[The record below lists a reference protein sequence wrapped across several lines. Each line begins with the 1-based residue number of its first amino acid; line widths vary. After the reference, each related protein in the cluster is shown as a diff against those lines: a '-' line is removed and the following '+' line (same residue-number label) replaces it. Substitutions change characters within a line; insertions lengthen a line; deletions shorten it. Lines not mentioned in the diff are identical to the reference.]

1 MAKRGPAKTKLPAT
15 LYRLLVAWH
24 SKFGTLA
31 AFWNLATSRWVKRAL
46 IVGTCAALI
55 GTCAALIGTG
65 APASAQ
71 DGVVVMTG
79 DAATLYRQGVSQLHA
94 NDNVNAVTS
103 LARAVTLAP
112 NVSEIHHTLGLALA
126 KTGQVGQAILE
137 LETARNLNPNSAA
150 SWMTLAGLYQ
160 TQGRISQAIAT
171 FKEFL
176 RRFPNDREA
185 GKVATLVQG
194 LEKEKL
200 IESPSSPDDYLM
212 EVTRDGLFRWS
223 KEKMPLKVYIGPG
236 NTIVG
241 YKPQFL
247 DILKK
252 SFSDWSQVSNGMVSF
267 VFVDD
272 PINNDIEC
280 TWSGDPG
287 SFRNVAEAGET
298 RLTTSS
304 KRGLIKG
311 TIKFLTVPFVRELPV
326 TDARIRTT
334 CLHEIGHVLGMGGHT
349 TNPEDCM
356 FYSVVASADAWK
368 DLSARDANT
377 LIKLYS
383 LPAVAPQSTTSNPS
397 YNAAPQFVR

>member
-1 MAKRGPAKTKLPAT
+1 MVAKTRVRKPNIQVLT
-15 LYRLLVAWH
+15 
-24 SKFGTLA
+24 
-31 AFWNLATSRWVKRAL
+31 AFWAL
-46 IVGTCAALI
+46 TTFGVPALF
-55 GTCAALIGTG
+55 GALSI
-65 APASAQ
+65 APPACAQ

-79 DAATLYRQGVSQLHA
+79 DAATLYREGIRQLHA

-112 NVSEIHHTLGLALA
+112 NVSEIHHNLGLALA

-160 TQGRISQAIAT
+160 TQGRIRDAITT

-176 RRFPNDREA
+176 RRFPSDRDA
-185 GKVATLVQG
+185 GKVANLVQG
-194 LEKEKL
+194 LEKEGL
-200 IESPSSPDDYLM
+200 IENQSSPDDYLV

-223 KEKMPLKVYIGPG
+223 AEKMPLKVYIAPG
-236 NTIVG
+236 NAIAG
-241 YKPQFL
+241 YKPQYL

-252 SFSDWSQVSNGMVSF
+252 SFQDWSQASNGIISF
-267 VFVDD
+267 TFVED

-280 TWSGDPG
+280 TWSGDP
-287 SFRNVAEAGET
+287 STFKNVAEAGET

-311 TIKFLTVPFVRELPV
+311 TIKFLTVPFMKELPV
-326 TDARIRTT
+326 TDGRIRTT

-356 FYSVVASADAWK
+356 FYSVVATADAWK
-368 DLSARDANT
+368 DLTARDAKT

-383 LPAVAPQSTTSNPS
+383 LPAVSPQGSQSTTSIPLNGQPS
-397 YNAAPQFVR
+397 FVK

>member
-1 MAKRGPAKTKLPAT
+1 
-15 LYRLLVAWH
+15 
-24 SKFGTLA
+24 
-31 AFWNLATSRWVKRAL
+31 
-46 IVGTCAALI
+46 
-55 GTCAALIGTG
+55 
-65 APASAQ
+65 
-71 DGVVVMTG
+71 MTG
-79 DAATLYRQGVSQLHA
+79 DAATLYREGIRQLHA

-112 NVSEIHHTLGLALA
+112 NVSEIHHNLGLALA

-160 TQGRISQAIAT
+160 TQGRIRDAITT

-176 RRFPNDREA
+176 RRFPSDRDA
-185 GKVATLVQG
+185 GKVANLVQG
-194 LEKEKL
+194 LEKEGL
-200 IESPSSPDDYLM
+200 IENQSSPDDYLV

-223 KEKMPLKVYIGPG
+223 AEKMPLKVYIAPG
-236 NTIVG
+236 NAIAG
-241 YKPQFL
+241 YKPQYL

-252 SFSDWSQVSNGMVSF
+252 SFQDWSQASNGIISF
-267 VFVDD
+267 TFVED

-280 TWSGDPG
+280 TWSGDP
-287 SFRNVAEAGET
+287 STFKNVAEAGET

-311 TIKFLTVPFVRELPV
+311 TIKFLTVPFMKELPV
-326 TDARIRTT
+326 TDGRIRTT

-356 FYSVVASADAWK
+356 FYSVVATADAWK
-368 DLSARDANT
+368 DLTARDAKT

-383 LPAVAPQSTTSNPS
+383 LPAVSPQGSQSTTSIPLNGQPS
-397 YNAAPQFVR
+397 FVK

>member
-1 MAKRGPAKTKLPAT
+1 MDLRRKMVPNLMDAEAQSSQAMRAKTGPRQTKTQVLAALWALAT
-15 LYRLLVAWH
+15 LG
-24 SKFGTLA
+24 SFLA
-31 AFWNLATSRWVKRAL
+31 
-46 IVGTCAALI
+46 
-55 GTCAALIGTG
+55 TG
-65 APASAQ
+65 APAFAQ

-79 DAATLYRQGVSQLHA
+79 DAATLYRDGVRQLHA

-160 TQGRISQAIAT
+160 TQGRIRDAIAT

-194 LEKEKL
+194 LEREKL

-223 KEKMPLKVYIGPG
+223 AEKMPLKVYVGPG
-236 NTIVG
+236 NAILG

-252 SFSDWSQVSNGMVSF
+252 SFTDWSQASNGVVTF
-267 VFVDD
+267 TFVDD

-280 TWSGDPG
+280 TWSGDPTT
-287 SFRNVAEAGET
+287 FKNVAEAGET
-298 RLTTSS
+298 RLITSS

-311 TIKFLTVPFVRELPV
+311 TIKFLTVAFVKELPV

-356 FYSVVASADAWK
+356 FYSVVATADKWK
-368 DLSARDANT
+368 DLTARDANT

-383 LPAVAPQSTTSNPS
+383 LPAVAPQSTTSNPAI
-397 YNAAPQFVR
+397 NGKPLFVR